1 MKSMDQTPAVVGVGV
16 GGRKRVLH
24 SDPPTRRP
32 SAFPSSLTLSHLR
45 ATIQSPATKGR
56 NFMHSANYKC
66 PSVGM
71 TGKFATVTCERCRH
85 TDLYKAETKMLENIF
100 DLLTN

>member
-1 MKSMDQTPAVVGVGV
+1 MKSMDQTPAVVGAGVGV
-16 GGRKRVLH
+16 GGAGNVYCT
-24 SDPPTRRP
+24 PTHRP

-66 PSVGM
+66 PSVGT
-71 TGKFATVTCERCRH
+71 TGKFATMTCERCRH

-100 DLLTN
+100 DLFTN

>member
-1 MKSMDQTPAVVGVGV
+1 
-16 GGRKRVLH
+16 
-24 SDPPTRRP
+24 
-32 SAFPSSLTLSHLR
+32 
-45 ATIQSPATKGR
+45 
-56 NFMHSANYKC
+56 MHSANYKC

-100 DLLTN
+100 DLFTN